1 MIRKTLTVK
10 LMAALSAIFLLI
22 AALVA
27 TLNYQYQSQR
37 LEDNY
42 RESVDGQIKLA
53 VSALRE
59 PVFSYELPQVEVIG
73 QSLAQTPLIASINIV
88 DHRDKPLA
96 RADDAIMPATDQQDR
111 RDRIE
116 IARNDKLIGYID
128 VIFSRQQM
136 QTTLGSQANAS
147 VLTIALLLLGGLIT
161 VALLTRYMISRRILH
176 ISDSLKEI
184 ADGGGDLT
192 RRLPS
197 HSQDEI
203 SHLSG
208 NFNRV
213 MEQIASII
221 QRVTETSEGVTTQT
235 EKMIQASSNTSE
247 AIARQI
253 NEIDQVV
260 AALQQMSHSAEEVA
274 DHAKTTAA
282 DTQETLRL
290 SDEGSKVVKS
300 AIDTINRLTSQIES
314 TADKIQGLRE
324 KSDNIGS
331 VMEVIRN
338 IAEQTNLLALNAAI
352 EAARAGEQGRGFAVV
367 ADEVRSLAQKTQK
380 STEEI
385 EAIIFE
391 LQKAAD
397 DTHHSMEYSVEAV
410 RETIDTSGRVD
421 QALEKIR
428 DNVQSINAM
437 NHHIATASQEQSA
450 TATEVS
456 KNITAIHD
464 ITEDVSENAR
474 VVDESSAVL
483 DRESHLL
490 RDEMSIFKT

>member
-10 LMAALSAIFLLI
+10 LMAALSAIFLVI
-22 AALVA
+22 AAVIA
-27 TLNYQYQSQR
+27 TINYQYQSQR

-53 VSALRE
+53 ASALRE
-59 PVFSYELPQVEVIG
+59 PVFSYDLPQIEVIG
-73 QSLAQTPLIASINIV
+73 ESLVQTPLIASINIV

-96 RADDAIMPATDQQDR
+96 RSSDSSAPSPEQQDL

-116 IARNDKLIGYID
+116 IIREDKLIGYID
-128 VIFSRQQM
+128 VTFSREQM
-136 QTTLGSQANAS
+136 QTTLGSQTNAS

-161 VALLTRYMISRRILH
+161 VALLTRQMISRRVMH
-176 ISDSLKEI
+176 ISESLGEI

-197 HSQDEI
+197 ESQDEI
-203 SHLSG
+203 GDLSG

-235 EKMIQASSNTSE
+235 EKMTRASSSTTD

-253 NEIDQVV
+253 HEIDQV
-260 AALQQMSHSAEEVA
+260 ATALQQMSHSAEEVA
-274 DHAKTTAA
+274 DHAKSTAA

-290 SDEGSKVVKS
+290 SDEGSDVVKS
-300 AIDTINRLTSQIES
+300 AINTINRLTTQIES

-324 KSDNIGS
+324 QSDSIGS

-367 ADEVRSLAQKTQK
+367 ADEVRSLAQKTQQ

-385 EAIIFE
+385 EAIILE

-397 DTHHSMEYSVEAV
+397 DTHNSMEQSVEAV

-464 ITEDVSENAR
+464 ITENVSENAR
-474 VVDESSAVL
+474 IVQESSSVL

-490 RDEMSIFKT
+490 RDEMSAFKT